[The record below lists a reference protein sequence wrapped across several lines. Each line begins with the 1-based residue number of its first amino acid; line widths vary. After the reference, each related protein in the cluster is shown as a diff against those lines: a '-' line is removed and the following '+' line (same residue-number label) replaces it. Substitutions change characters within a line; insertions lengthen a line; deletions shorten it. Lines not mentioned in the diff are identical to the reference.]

1 MARRKFSNLEKAMA
15 LVIGLDIAAPG
26 FSRAAAKAA
35 VATIGRLTPPVARAT
50 TGLAQRAALA
60 NPAVTGA
67 ALGLGALQ
75 TEPGQAL
82 LDMAA
87 ERGRQDRIAFDEALR
102 KLTSVTVPRAAKRSK
117 SRFNK
122 MVAAG
127 MKTVKASSS
136 YGKKGTINNSKKA
149 FKAVTTTAS
158 KILKGGKV
166 ASSGI
171 KRKLGFV
178 MRKI

>member
-1 MARRKFSNLEKAMA
+1 MA

-35 VATIGRLTPPVARAT
+35 VATIGRLAPPVAKAG
-50 TGLAQRAALA
+50 TGLATRAALA
-60 NPAVTGA
+60 NPALTGA
-67 ALGLGALQ
+67 ALGYGALQ
-75 TEPGQAL
+75 TQPGQDL

-102 KLTSVTVPRAAKRSK
+102 KLTSVTIPKTVKRSK

-122 MVAAG
+122 MVSAG
-127 MKTVKASSS
+127 MKTVKASTS
-136 YGKKGTINNSKKA
+136 YGPKGTIVKPKAA

-171 KRKLGFV
+171 KRKLGFI

>member
-1 MARRKFSNLEKAMA
+1 MAFSRLEKAMA

-35 VATIGRLTPPVARAT
+35 VRAIGRVAPPAARIT

-75 TEPGQAL
+75 TETGQDL
-82 LDMAA
+82 LDRAA
-87 ERGRQDRIAFDEALR
+87 ERGRQDRILFDDALR
-102 KLTSVTVPRAAKRSK
+102 KLTSMTIPKAKKRTK

-122 MVAAG
+122 MVSVG
-127 MKTVKASSS
+127 MKTVKASAS
-136 YGKKGTINNSKKA
+136 YGKKGTINNTQKA
-149 FKAVTTTAS
+149 FKAVTSTAS
-158 KILKGGKV
+158 KVLKGGKV

-171 KRKLGFV
+171 KRKLGLV

>member
-1 MARRKFSNLEKAMA
+1 M
-15 LVIGLDIAAPG
+15 
-26 FSRAAAKAA
+26 
-35 VATIGRLTPPVARAT
+35 
-50 TGLAQRAALA
+50 GLARRAALA

-75 TEPGQAL
+75 TEPGQDL

-87 ERGRQDRIAFDEALR
+87 ERGRQDRILFDDYLK
-102 KLTSVTVPRAAKRSK
+102 KLTAVTIPKAKKRSK

-122 MVAAG
+122 MVSIG
-127 MKTVKASSS
+127 MKTVKASTS
-136 YGKKGTINNSKKA
+136 YGKKGTINNTQKA
-149 FKAVTTTAS
+149 FKAVTSTAS

>member
-1 MARRKFSNLEKAMA
+1 MARRKFSNLEKAMG
-15 LVIGLDIAAPG
+15 LIIGLDLARPGTALQLANATVAA
-26 FSRAAAKAA
+26 
-35 VATIGRLTPPVARAT
+35 IGRLAPPVARAG
-50 TGLAQRAALA
+50 TGLATRAALA
-60 NPAVTGA
+60 NPTVTGA

-75 TEPGQAL
+75 TEPGQQL
-82 LDMAA
+82 LDLAA
-87 ERGRQDRIAFDEALR
+87 ERGRADRIRFNQALDT
-102 KLTSVTVPRAAKRSK
+102 LTQTTLPRAKSCTK

-122 MVAAG
+122 MVSAG
-127 MKTVKASSS
+127 MKTVKASTS

-149 FKAVTTTAS
+149 FKVVTTTAS